1 MMRLTHNWLLLVL
14 LLLGAAETRASA
26 FRVEDGARWDGQYI
40 GTHVEY
46 RRIPQKP
53 ETLAG
58 LIDELDSKA
67 AVISEEPVL
76 NFGMTRDAII
86 GRFAIHSDRAR
97 ELVLHIDYL
106 FLSNFVLY
114 AQDNSTWVEKRVG
127 LKAPYSERDIKTRS
141 YTFLVPL
148 KAGMNEFY
156 FSAFG
161 NTSVQ
166 IPIRVWSPI
175 TFFRHETT
183 VRSFVDVLLG
193 GLFIILMY
201 NLFIFIS
208 LREPIFWVYT
218 WFIAAHLV
226 YQIFALGLLPELSY
240 EWLRYD
246 LTIDSMGSI
255 GVSVVVLATMI
266 FIPQFL
272 DMPRDTSL
280 AQWVKVTGWLCV
292 PTIIASPL
300 LPYEATYACII
311 IATAAIFVCLHAG
324 VVELRKDN
332 AKTYVKIYMVAWII
346 YMFGASSQI
355 ANFMDFLPLNLFTK
369 YSQVSFLSLKIVLL
383 SLAQANKLK
392 DFKARIHAEQKAKAH
407 SYDQLTKVFYPHQL
421 AMIKSGSQLEET
433 MPTHPGEACVIS
445 FDIIS
450 SSSIQHQNAKDF
462 FHRVF
467 RRCNEIMMEGY
478 DGRELQAGA
487 YRIKELG
494 DGFLCSVG
502 YPFRSTH
509 ASMAQGA
516 YELALKFHKA
526 FQEEVQNFNYGE
538 PIHCGIGIAMDGIAG
553 FYPES
558 GAREYDLYGRA
569 IILATRYEGMRKVLL
584 RNGPAQSILSLQE
597 RVYLN
602 LESNA
607 QEECEIFDLKLH
619 HEVVR
624 DDPDAQRVYY
634 QLLSQESPLEL
645 PLSQGM

>member
-1 MMRLTHNWLLLVL
+1 MMRLTHSLLLLVL
-14 LLLGAAETRASA
+14 LLLAAVEARAYA
-26 FRVEDGARWDGQYI
+26 FRVEDGGDWDGQYI

-46 RRIPQKP
+46 RRIPQRP
-53 ETLAG
+53 ESLSG
-58 LIDELDSKA
+58 IIDELNRKP
-67 AVISEEPVL
+67 AVMSDEPVL

-86 GRFAIHSDRAR
+86 GRFAIHSDRER
-97 ELVLHIDYL
+97 ELVFHIDYL

-114 AQDNSTWVEKRVG
+114 SPDSSGWVEKRVG
-127 LKAPYSERDIKTRS
+127 LKALYSERDIKTRS

-166 IPIRVWSPI
+166 IPIRLWSPKS
-175 TFFRHETT
+175 FFRHETT

-201 NLFIFIS
+201 NLFIYIS

-218 WFIAAHLV
+218 WFIAAHLF

-240 EWLRYD
+240 EWFHFN

-272 DMPRDTSL
+272 DMQRNTAL
-280 AQWVKVTGWLCV
+280 AKWVKAIGWLCV
-292 PTIIASPL
+292 PIIIASPL
-300 LPYEATYACII
+300 FSYEATYACIL

-324 VVELRKDN
+324 VVEMRKDN

-346 YMFGASSQI
+346 YMLGASSQI
-355 ANFMDFLPLNLFTK
+355 ANFMDLAPLNLFTK

-421 AMIKSGSQLEET
+421 AMIKSGYQLEET

-450 SSSIQHQNAKDF
+450 SSTIQHENAKDF

-516 YELALKFHKA
+516 YELALKFQKA

-538 PIHCGIGIAMDGIAG
+538 PIHCGIGIAMDSIAG

-584 RNGPAQSILSLQE
+584 KKGPAQSILSLQE
-597 RVYLN
+597 RVYRN
-602 LESNA
+602 LDTDTQKDFEV
-607 QEECEIFDLKLH
+607 FDLRLH
-619 HEVVR
+619 QEVVR

-634 QLLSQESPLEL
+634 QILSHDAPAEL
-645 PLSQGM
+645 PHSQGM